1 MIEEEI
7 DLRNIL
13 SIASKRKWLIVISF
27 LIATAAAVIYLQFKT
42 PVYRATTTLL
52 IEKELSKSSVREV
65 IGIETRD
72 KDYYQTQYAI
82 IKSRN
87 LAEEVIKTLNIAGA
101 ENPKNYVSGLIG
113 AITVK
118 PVGSTRLVDISVDDP
133 NPGKAEVIA
142 NTLAEK
148 YIEENQKSRLF
159 FSHKILIQFSEDEK
173 NKILDGK
180 YDIETLPSIM
190 NNSLIQRL
198 KGNLIEM
205 QVQLARISTKYKE
218 NYPEVHGLK
227 KAIQMLEEK
236 ISQETDKILFNIKAE
251 LMGKMTVNNIRVI
264 DRAEIPKTPIS
275 PNKKKVILAAMF
287 LGLAAGAG
295 LAFFLEFL
303 DYTVKTKDDVEKH
316 LGIPFLGY
324 IPKVKPEKNEP
335 FKLTGSTLSQN
346 PSHFS
351 ESLRNIRVSITF
363 SGEISTLLITS
374 TVPGEGKTTFAV
386 GLAFIFACTGNEVLL
401 IDTDLRKPKI
411 QQTFNIESTHG
422 LSSYL
427 SGQTTID
434 KIIHK
439 TSTPNLS
446 VIPAGA
452 IPPNPSELLGQE
464 RFLELVEKLKK
475 KFRWIIF
482 DSPPIFPVSDA
493 VIISKITDGAV
504 YVANFGKVKK
514 EGAYEG
520 KEKLVKA
527 GARIIGA
534 VINNIDTEKHKYYY
548 PYYSYYHYYGE
559 SKKQNKK
566 PNSTEGDRS

>member
-7 DLRNIL
+7 DLRKIF
-13 SIASKRKWLIVISF
+13 SIVLKRKWLIVIFF
-27 LIATAAAVIYLQFKT
+27 LIAVAGAVIYLHFKI

-52 IEKELSKSSVREV
+52 IEKEVSKSSVREA
-65 IGIETRD
+65 IGIETRQ

-82 IKSRN
+82 IKSRK
-87 LAEEVIKTLNIAGA
+87 LIEEVIKKLGLAGS
-101 ENPKNYVSGLIG
+101 ENPKNYVSGLLG

-133 NPGKAEVIA
+133 DPEKAAVTV
-142 NTLAEK
+142 NTLAEV
-148 YIEENQKSRLF
+148 YIAENRKNRLF
-159 FSHKILIQFSEDEK
+159 FSHKILSQFSEDEK
-173 NKILDGK
+173 TKILDGK
-180 YDIETLPSIM
+180 YNIETLPSIM
-190 NNSLIQRL
+190 NNPLIQRL
-198 KGNLIEM
+198 KGNLIER

-218 NYPEVHGLK
+218 NYPEVQGLK
-227 KAIQMLEEK
+227 KAIQMLKEK
-236 ISQETDKILFNIKAE
+236 ISEETGKIMFNIKEE
-251 LMGKMTVNNIRVI
+251 LAGKMTVNNIRVI
-264 DRAEIPKTPIS
+264 DPAEIPKSPIS
-275 PNKKKVILAAMF
+275 PNKKKIMLAAVV
-287 LGLAAGAG
+287 LGLAAGTG

-303 DYTVKTKDDVEKH
+303 DNTVKTKDDVEKE

-324 IPKVKPEKNEP
+324 IPKVKPEKN
-335 FKLTGSTLSQN
+335 KLFRLTDSTLSQN

-363 SGEISTLLITS
+363 SGEINTLLVTS

-386 GLAFIFACTGNEVLL
+386 GMSFIFACTGNDVLL

-411 QQTFNIESTHG
+411 QQIFEIESTPG

-427 SGQTTID
+427 SGQTAID

-452 IPPNPSELLGQE
+452 IPPNPSELLGQK
-464 RFLELVEKLKK
+464 RFAEMTEKLKK

-493 VIISKITDGAV
+493 VIISKLTDGAA
-504 YVANFGKVKK
+504 YVVNFGKVRK
-514 EGAYEG
+514 EGASEG
-520 KEKLVKA
+520 KDKLVKA

-559 SKKQNKK
+559 NKK
-566 PNSTEGDRS
+566 PKLSKESSP